1 MKTKIVYIANDG
13 KEFDNQEKCKEWE
26 KASALRDT
34 LAKIYK
40 NWPPGVAHRGNVNW
54 AKHIT
59 FELLK
64 DFHIVKREQTSN
76 QSDDNRP

>member
-13 KEFDNQEKCKEWE
+13 KEFDNQEMCKEWE

-34 LAKIYK
+34 LAKIHK
-40 NWPPGVAHRGNVNW
+40 NWPPGVLGGNVNW